1 MLSSLKK
8 DLKSYQSV
16 KSGSPSPSKKSI
28 MATTSTLSASTDS
41 SSPRQQQCS
50 SQQQSPRNTAS
61 AGNSTVATSCHVQWG
76 VVEVSKQMQDGEKFI
91 KWEEVSFFFH
101 YFLFKYKNNW
111 FVLNFNF

>member
-28 MATTSTLSASTDS
+28 MATTSLSASTDS

-61 AGNSTVATSCHVQWG
+61 AGNNTVATSCHVQWG

-91 KWEEVSFFFH
+91 KWEEVRRFFF
-101 YFLFKYKNNW
+101 FTILLISF
-111 FVLNFNF
+111 

>member
-28 MATTSTLSASTDS
+28 MATSSALSASTDS
-41 SSPRQQQCS
+41 SSSPRQQCG

-61 AGNSTVATSCHVQWG
+61 FGNNTIATSCHVQWG

-91 KWEEVSFFFH
+91 KWEEVST
-101 YFLFKYKNNW
+101 FKYKNNC
-111 FVLNFNF
+111 FEF

>member
-16 KSGSPSPSKKSI
+16 KSGSPSPSKKSV
-28 MATTSTLSASTDS
+28 MATSSTLSPSTDS

-61 AGNSTVATSCHVQWG
+61 GGNSTVATSCHVQWG

-91 KWEEVSFFFH
+91 KWEEVRLFI
-101 YFLFKYKNNW
+101 FLFKYKNNG